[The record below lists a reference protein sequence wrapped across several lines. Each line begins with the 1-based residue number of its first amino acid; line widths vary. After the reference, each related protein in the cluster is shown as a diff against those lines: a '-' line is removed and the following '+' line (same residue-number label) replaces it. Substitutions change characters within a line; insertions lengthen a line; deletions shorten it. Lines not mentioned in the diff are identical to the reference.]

1 MVVISRYRFEA
12 LHRFFG
18 GSKAEQAFS
27 VWKEFAI
34 PGVLDD
40 GRLTARQIT
49 EHPNA
54 NTGIMQFHARG
65 FHTAEVSPGRL
76 YASSVVTYTASH
88 FPRVLDAPSMLH
100 QV

>member
-18 GSKAEQAFS
+18 GPKAEQAFS

-40 GRLTARQIT
+40 GRLTAGQIT
-49 EHPNA
+49 ERPIA
-54 NTGIMQFHARG
+54 NPGILQFHAGG
-65 FHTAEVSPGRL
+65 FHTAEFSTGPL
-76 YASSVVTYTASH
+76 YVSSVV
-88 FPRVLDAPSMLH
+88 
-100 QV
+100 